1 LSSGQVLQSD
11 WNASS
16 LTDAFYNGLSD
27 DIKDELAA
35 RDPSTDLDAL
45 VATAIRI
52 DGRLQERG

>member
-1 LSSGQVLQSD
+1 MLQSD

-35 RDPSTDLDAL
+35 RDPPTDLDAL
-45 VATAIRI
+45 VATAISI